1 MPGATKPVPQAA
13 FSDSILTESS
23 ESEEVDDLVR
33 QAHRRLL

>member
-13 FSDSILTESS
+13 FSDSVLTEPS
-23 ESEEVDDLVR
+23 ESKEVDDLVR